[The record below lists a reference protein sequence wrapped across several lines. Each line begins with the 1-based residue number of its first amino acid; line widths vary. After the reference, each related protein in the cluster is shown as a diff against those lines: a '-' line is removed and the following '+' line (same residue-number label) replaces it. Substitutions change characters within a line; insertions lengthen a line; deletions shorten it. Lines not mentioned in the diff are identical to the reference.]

1 MNDKVN
7 YFELQRLAK
16 FNREFIDI
24 FETIERYLKRFV
36 VFQSED
42 EPVIITNWIVHTW
55 LIHLFNYTPY
65 LHIYSATKQCGKTL
79 LLSIIKQLSFNGF
92 QLINFSE
99 SIFRL
104 IDKDPL
110 TLCID
115 EVDRWDN
122 ESKQQIWGIINAGF
136 LRAGGEVYRSVGKG
150 SDQAPMTFKVFCPKV
165 ISGIDQQSLPDT
177 VQDRSIPIE
186 LVRKLKEEPAER
198 FRHRVEFPIMEE
210 IKVLLEPLL
219 GYSAYNYED
228 ENSLFDSVHEDSLIA
243 TYENAIEN
251 DRALDIV
258 EPLVIVASMGT
269 DEWLTRTVNAC
280 VNLTKREYDN
290 ESNISLEVLRV
301 CYEIKVERMGQKNIH
316 SEDLVK
322 AINEKK
328 DSELAYLNQFGVDQ
342 NWLAKKLR
350 TFGISPTNV
359 RVAGTV
365 KKGYKF
371 NDFVLPAQRF
381 LSENLR
387 TQTEIAEDQISSDTS
402 DNLTEEPQQEYFL

>member
-1 MNDKVN
+1 MSDKVN
-7 YFELQRLAK
+7 YFDLQRLAK

-24 FETIERYLKRFV
+24 FETIERYIRRFV
-36 VFQSED
+36 VFQSDD

-65 LHIYSATKQCGKTL
+65 LHIYSATKQCGKSL
-79 LLSIIKQLSFNGF
+79 LVGLIRELSNNSFY
-92 QLINFSE
+92 LINFTE

-104 IDKDPL
+104 IDKNPM

-115 EVDRWDN
+115 EVDRWDK
-122 ESKQQIWGIINAGF
+122 ESKNQIYGIINAGF
-136 LRAGGEVYRSVGKG
+136 SRNGGEVYRSVGKG
-150 SDQAPMTFKVFCPKV
+150 SDQQPKTFKVFCPKV
-165 ISGIDQQSLPDT
+165 ISGIDQSSMPDT
-177 VQDRSIPIE
+177 IQDRSIPIE

-198 FRHRVEFPIMEE
+198 FKHRVELPIMEE
-210 IKVLLEPLL
+210 IKLMLEPLL
-219 GYSAYNYED
+219 SYSAYNYED
-228 ENSLFDSVHEDSLIA
+228 ENSLFDSVHEDSLCA
-243 TYENAIEN
+243 TYEDAIEN

-269 DEWLTRTVNAC
+269 DEWLTKTVNAC
-280 VNLTKREYDN
+280 VNLTKRDFDN

-301 CYEIKVERMGQKNIH
+301 CYEIKLERMGQKNIH

-350 TFGISPTNV
+350 TFGIKPSNV
-359 RVAGTV
+359 RVAGSV

-387 TQTEIAEDQISSDTS
+387 TQTEIPTDLAEQESVE
-402 DNLTEEPQQEYFL
+402 NQEPQQQEYFL